1 MKNKEKNF
9 VSAVVY
15 ARDVENTIQDFIM
28 NVNKLLED
36 NFLHYEI
43 IVVNDSSSDSTV
55 DKIKKVVPKLGDAS
69 VSILNMSHFQGKE
82 LSMNAGQDLAI
93 GDFVYEFD
101 NTVMDYDVSLIFDAY
116 KKSLEGFDVVN
127 VSPNAKRQF
136 TSKMFY
142 TVFNKYSNY
151 QYKLDT
157 DSFRIVSRRAINR
170 VHQINKTIP
179 YRKATLANS
188 GLKLA
193 TIYYDPSF
201 KIHNKN
207 DKLVKKERVQN
218 AIDSLILFTD
228 VSYKMVKTMI
238 LILIMVTIGILGYTV
253 YIFLSSSPVAGW
265 TTTML
270 FLCFGFLGLFSIL
283 AIMIKYL
290 SLLVNL
296 IFKKSDY
303 LIESIEKIN

>member
-101 NTVMDYDVSLIFDAY
+101 NTVMDYDVSLILDAY
-116 KKSLEGFDVVN
+116 KKSLEGLDVLN
-127 VSPNAKRQF
+127 V
-136 TSKMFY
+136 
-142 TVFNKYSNY
+142 
-151 QYKLDT
+151 
-157 DSFRIVSRRAINR
+157 
-170 VHQINKTIP
+170 
-179 YRKATLANS
+179 
-188 GLKLA
+188 
-193 TIYYDPSF
+193 
-201 KIHNKN
+201 
-207 DKLVKKERVQN
+207 
-218 AIDSLILFTD
+218 
-228 VSYKMVKTMI
+228 
-238 LILIMVTIGILGYTV
+238 
-253 YIFLSSSPVAGW
+253 
-265 TTTML
+265 
-270 FLCFGFLGLFSIL
+270 
-283 AIMIKYL
+283 
-290 SLLVNL
+290 
-296 IFKKSDY
+296 
-303 LIESIEKIN
+303 